1 MRQNSSCAGPTS
13 FASPAARRDSGTTL
27 PFRMSPW
34 FRPGIQLQSCS
45 EQTNGV
51 PTPRRHPRRRFSNG
65 FLPKPLH
72 KVQNGQVNQRTAGGR
87 AYSFAWRGTSAVCLD
102 VYKVRRLRANSLQ
115 ICAKRELLKNNLV
128 TAEGFAGS
136 LDNHYTWHSNRHTFC
151 SWLAMAGVS
160 IKEIQVLAGHKT
172 ISMSARYAHLS
183 PEVTASASERLV
195 QPQTTA

>member
-1 MRQNSSCAGPTS
+1 MFPDVARESSCAGPAS

-27 PFRMSPW
+27 PFWMSPW

-51 PTPRRHPRRRFSNG
+51 PASRRHPLRRFSNG

-72 KVQNGQVNQRTAGGR
+72 KAQIGQVNGRTAGGR
-87 AYSFAWRGTSAVCLD
+87 AYSFARRGTSAVCLD

-128 TAEGFAGS
+128 TAEEFAGS
-136 LDNHYTWHSNRHTFC
+136 LDTMWGEPLKWDSLSFD
-151 SWLAMAGVS
+151 SSPLAAVPYS
-160 IKEIQVLAGHKT
+160 LFPAFTYRRPRTSYSPLAT
-172 ISMSARYAHLS
+172 RAI
-183 PEVTASASERLV
+183 ASV
-195 QPQTTA
+195 